1 MDAERERNA
10 EFNKEVTRKDL
21 IDMARYTGPKWR
33 LSRREGIE
41 LFSSKRDALERR
53 DYAPGQ
59 HGAGR
64 RVKMSDY
71 GLQLRE
77 KQKVKRIYGIL
88 ERQFRRYYEKATRS
102 KGITGSV
109 LLQLLER
116 RLDNTVYRLG
126 FATTRPQARQMV
138 THGLICVND
147 KRVNIPSY
155 SVKAG
160 EEISVKN
167 KDSIKTLAKVNLEL
181 NNEYQRREHVSWVAV
196 DAEHFKGKVSRLPE
210 REDIVFPINEQ
221 LIIELYSK

>member
-1 MDAERERNA
+1 
-10 EFNKEVTRKDL
+10 
-21 IDMARYTGPKWR
+21 MARYTGPKWR

-41 LFSSKRDALERR
+41 LFSSKRNALERR

-59 HGAGR
+59 HGAR
-64 RVKMSDY
+64 RSKLSDY

-77 KQKVKRIYGIL
+77 KQKVKRIYGVL

-116 RLDNTVYRLG
+116 RLDNVVYRLG

-138 THGLICVND
+138 NHGLICVND

-155 SVKAG
+155 IVKAG
-160 EEISVKN
+160 EEISVKD
-167 KDSIKTLAKVNLEL
+167 KDSIKNYAQENLKL
-181 NNEYQRREHVSWVAV
+181 NKEYHSREEVSWVTV
-196 DAEHFKGKVSRLPE
+196 DEDHLKGKVARLPV

>member
-1 MDAERERNA
+1 
-10 EFNKEVTRKDL
+10 
-21 IDMARYTGPKWR
+21 MARYTGPKWR

-41 LFSSKRDALERR
+41 LFSSKRNALERR

-59 HGAGR
+59 HGQR
-64 RVKMSDY
+64 RTKLSDY

-77 KQKVKRIYGIL
+77 KQKVKRVYGIL

-116 RLDNTVYRLG
+116 RLDNAVYRLG

-167 KDSIKTLAKVNLEL
+167 KESIKNLAKVNLEL
-181 NNEYQRREHVSWVAV
+181 NDEYQARVQVSWVTV
-196 DAEHFKGKVSRLPE
+196 DAEHFKGKISRLPE

>member
-1 MDAERERNA
+1 
-10 EFNKEVTRKDL
+10 
-21 IDMARYTGPKWR
+21 MARYTGPKWR

-41 LFSSKRDALERR
+41 LFSSKRNALERR
-53 DYAPGQ
+53 NYAPGQ
-59 HGAGR
+59 HGAR
-64 RVKMSDY
+64 RSKLSDF

-77 KQKVKRIYGIL
+77 KQKVKRIYGVL
-88 ERQFRRYYEKATRS
+88 ERQFRCYYEKATRS

-109 LLQLLER
+109 LLQMLER
-116 RLDNTVYRLG
+116 RLDNVVYRLG

-138 THGLICVND
+138 SHGLICVND

-155 SVKAG
+155 QIKVG

-167 KDSIKTLAKVNLEL
+167 NEKIKRLAQENLKQ
-181 NNEYQRREHVSWVAV
+181 NKEYQAREEVSWVAV
-196 DAEHFKGKVSRLPE
+196 DEDHLRGKVSRLPE

>member
-1 MDAERERNA
+1 
-10 EFNKEVTRKDL
+10 
-21 IDMARYTGPKWR
+21 MARYTGPKWR

-41 LFSSKRDALERR
+41 LFSSKRNALERR
-53 DYAPGQ
+53 NYAPGQ
-59 HGAGR
+59 HGAR
-64 RVKMSDY
+64 RSKLSDF

-77 KQKVKRIYGIL
+77 KQKVKRIYGVL
-88 ERQFRRYYEKATRS
+88 ERQFRCYYEKATRS

-109 LLQLLER
+109 LLQMLER
-116 RLDNTVYRLG
+116 RLDNVVYRLG

-138 THGLICVND
+138 SHGLICVND

-155 SVKAG
+155 QIKVG

-167 KDSIKTLAKVNLEL
+167 NEKIKRLAQENLKQ
-181 NNEYQRREHVSWVAV
+181 NKEYQAREEVGWVAV
-196 DAEHFKGKVSRLPE
+196 DEDHLKGKVSRLPE

>member
-1 MDAERERNA
+1 
-10 EFNKEVTRKDL
+10 
-21 IDMARYTGPKWR
+21 MARYTGPKWR

-41 LFSSKRDALERR
+41 LFSSKRNALERR
-53 DYAPGQ
+53 NYAPGQ
-59 HGAGR
+59 HGAR
-64 RVKMSDY
+64 RAKLSDF

-77 KQKVKRIYGIL
+77 KQKVKRIYGVL

-102 KGITGSV
+102 KGVTGSV

-116 RLDNTVYRLG
+116 RLDNVVYRLG

-138 THGLICVND
+138 NHGLICVND

-155 SVKAG
+155 MTKVG

-167 KDSIKTLAKVNLEL
+167 KDSIKKYAQENFNQNK
-181 NNEYQRREHVSWVAV
+181 EYQGREEVGWVTV
-196 DAEHFKGKVSRLPE
+196 DEAHLRGKVSRLPE